1 MDFLDVLTIVWLA
14 STGLAASIGYFR
26 GCGDQA
32 MTLGVLFGPIGLL
45 LTLILLAQ
53 RSSAGQGE
61 TRKAKILRM
70 EQHRGEVAK
79 EELRRAA

>member
-1 MDFLDVLTIVWLA
+1 MDILGVLTIVWLA
-14 STGLAASIGYFR
+14 STGLAAIVGYFR
-26 GCGDQA
+26 GCGDQS

-53 RSSAGQGE
+53 RDRAGQGE
-61 TRKAKILRM
+61 IGKAKILRM
-70 EQHRGEVAK
+70 GQLRGEVVK

>member
-1 MDFLDVLTIVWLA
+1 MDFLGVLTIVWLA
-14 STGLAASIGYFR
+14 STGLAAIVGYFR

-53 RSSAGQGE
+53 RDRAGQDEIG
-61 TRKAKILRM
+61 KAKILRM
-70 EQHRGEVAK
+70 EQHRGEVVK